1 MIPIGLGISLYNYA
15 LIVLLMV
22 RLDILKHESFL
33 FLSAICTI
41 LFIGTSSVLWA
52 TIKNMVEYF
61 REEK

>member
-22 RLDILKHESFL
+22 RLDIVNHESFW

-41 LFIGTSSVLWA
+41 LSIGTSAVLWA
-52 TIKNMVEYF
+52 TIESIVKYF